1 MPLLE
6 ATYTKEEM
14 DAQARQAH
22 VIRTRARIQ
31 SWQAR
36 LPEASEAEKALILT
50 ELKTLERQLERPVS
64 KRMLASM
71 PSAPPQ
77 PAGVFATMF
86 ARLQEEINELKAKL
100 GGHSSQEQPTAA
112 VPDEQSSPDNG

>member
-14 DAQARQAH
+14 DAQARQSH
-22 VIRTRARIQ
+22 LIRTRARIQ
-31 SWQAR
+31 MWQAR
-36 LPEASEAEKALILT
+36 LPEASEAEKALILS
-50 ELKTLERQLERPVS
+50 ELKTLEQQLEHPVT
-64 KRMLASM
+64 KRSLAFLQAT
-71 PSAPPQ
+71 PAQ

-100 GGHSSQEQPTAA
+100 SGQAATPPPTE
-112 VPDEQSSPDNG
+112 PSPVNE